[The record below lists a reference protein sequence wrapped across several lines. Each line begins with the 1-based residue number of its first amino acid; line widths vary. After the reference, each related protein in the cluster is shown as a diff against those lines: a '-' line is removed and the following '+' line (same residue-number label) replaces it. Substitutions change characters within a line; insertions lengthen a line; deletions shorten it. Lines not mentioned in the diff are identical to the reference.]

1 MNIFYRILI
10 LIFLNGFT
18 AIVAQIILYKE
29 ILSQIY
35 ANEIVLSFVLSSWLL
50 SGAIAGIIIFPNYF
64 KEKNEKFLMIGYGLL
79 PVISILISIFSLLV
93 IRNIKA
99 LFNIPVEQIINIWDA
114 VIITFLIYSPAAFF
128 LTLSFSFAGE
138 ILKRKNGDIKL
149 LYIVEVIG
157 SIVAGVLFTLF
168 LTGKYSNLELL
179 YWLGVIT
186 IIAVYVLYRDK
197 NDYSKII
204 NSIMV
209 IVLVLYL
216 IPLLTNFLKK
226 IDDKSFNKSYSKYNI
241 ISKKE
246 GLDSKVVIAKKD
258 DEYFIFSNGLLK
270 YQTKNPDIMQFIGW
284 PMVLR
289 NSYKNILLVNGGY
302 TGVISE
308 IQKYKTIE
316 KITSVET
323 DIDTAELLEKN
334 FKHTISSDNIK
345 FVHGDLIY
353 YLYNINEQEKYDLVL
368 LNLFE
373 PNTFLN
379 NRYFTFEFFK
389 LLKRHISKD
398 GLIVFY
404 LSSSENYLIKELSDL
419 LSVIYG
425 TVKSVFLNV
434 EVIYG
439 DTTYFLVSDGN
450 INLKT
455 KEIVNNIKKN
465 NYQIPQLNPV
475 NIEEKIK
482 KSVEIKDL
490 LKERKIKINKMLE
503 PEAYFRMIK
512 KDLYLFKNSQTF
524 IKVIAVFILF
534 LLVIYNLFKTNKII
548 NNFSP
553 YISIFLLS
561 LTTII
566 LELSL
571 ILIYQSFYG
580 YLYRSIGLLY
590 SFFMVGIVIGAIL
603 HMIFEIKYKSL
614 IILAELLNLLIL
626 FYILNVNNIEK
637 PINPNFIIFFIIGAG
652 FFVGAMFSLM
662 LKNSDVSVL
671 YGADL
676 AGGAI
681 GGVLFGLIIF
691 PLTGFSG
698 IIVLNL
704 LFLSIAYIGGL
715 KNA

>member
-548 NNFSP
+548 NNFFP